1 MITLVLKEFLIDKLL
16 ININII
22 QFHVYQYECI
32 TYCDTL
38 KISLQSS
45 QLSVNVIDRE
55 SCTQTTQEIPFPT
68 LTSIFISLHANS
80 NVIYH
85 FIYHL
90 CLFPQCQH

>member
-1 MITLVLKEFLIDKLL
+1 MIILVLKEFLIDKLL
-16 ININII
+16 IIIII
-22 QFHVYQYECI
+22 QFRVYQYECK

-55 SCTQTTQEIPFPT
+55 FYTQTTQEIPFPP

-90 CLFPQCQH
+90 C